1 MFVDVGAVD
10 SMRGSAKNRERCNV
24 SSTIAL
30 SLYHSDTVREFL
42 QSQGMAFDGGLHG
55 ETLYVE
61 VREKPVV
68 LVQLE
73 AAGIFDRSKSTKWD
87 MLSLTSS
94 GVTLYVMHPDA
105 GDGYVFV
112 PLSNIV
118 SIHTVSESWTNE
130 VRQARLG

>member
-1 MFVDVGAVD
+1 
-10 SMRGSAKNRERCNV
+10 MRENRERCNV

-30 SLYHSDTVREFL
+30 AIYHSDTVKEFL
-42 QSQGMAFDGGLHG
+42 QSQGMVFDGRLHG

-61 VREKPVV
+61 VREKPIV

-73 AAGIFDRSKSTKWD
+73 AAGIFDRSKSTRWD

-105 GDGYVFV
+105 GDVHVFV
-112 PLSNIV
+112 PSSNIV
-118 SIHTVSESWTNE
+118 SIHTVSESW
-130 VRQARLG
+130 ARDVKQHRVGEHPNPR

>member
-1 MFVDVGAVD
+1 M
-10 SMRGSAKNRERCNV
+10 

-30 SLYHSDTVREFL
+30 SIQLSDAVRKFL
-42 QSQGMAFDGGLHG
+42 QTQGMVFDEGLHG

-61 VREKPVV
+61 VREKPVI

-73 AAGIFDRSKSTKWD
+73 AAGIFELSESTKWD

-112 PLSNIV
+112 PSSNIV
-118 SIHTVSESWTNE
+118 SVHTISESWTRE
-130 VRQARLG
+130 VKQHRVS